1 MKRETQRGFK
11 RETEEET
18 ERCIE
23 EEEAKGGRQRC
34 ENWMVKHVE

>member
-1 MKRETQRGFK
+1 MKRETQREFK

-23 EEEAKGGRQRC
+23 EEEAKGAGRG
-34 ENWMVKHVE
+34 VKTGW